1 MTTYPLPRPHRTYLF
16 AAAALLFPV
25 ATALLADTPAT
36 RPAAGPSAAAS
47 PTTAPT
53 TEQAAADRKEQEIT
67 KVMEFLRVTQPDVY
81 DQALTFREADPARFE
96 KLIRGALGT
105 VNRLE
110 DLKKRDPR
118 LFELKMKDLE
128 LAYKS
133 MRLARELQRP
143 DLAAADRTRLSDD
156 LTTVVTTEFDI
167 SQQMREHEIA
177 SMRTRLQDLDKQL
190 QERAKDKDALIRQRV
205 QDLVEKPPRLEW

>member
-16 AAAALLFPV
+16 AAAALLFPL
-25 ATALLADTPAT
+25 ATALLADTPTT
-36 RPAAGPSAAAS
+36 RPAASPAAAA
-47 PTTAPT
+47 TAPT